1 MQTGIPVLAGLL
13 VISGALST
21 AVAAFL
27 WNERPKSGTTPLMFV
42 EVSLA
47 LWAFGQALV
56 VAGGQVAVAAG
67 AALSLFAMSFIGAA
81 LFLFARQYTGHTGA
95 VSTRLVAGLSVVPVA
110 VFAVGVLSVAGAVGV
125 GPVRLGHAGQPT
137 LAADFGPVF
146 WGVVAYSYTLL
157 FVGDYYLF
165 GKFVGSRNVYRKRTF
180 FFLTYSLLLTGC
192 HLLSTL
198 GLSPVPQYTLAPLA
212 NLVFG
217 SLSLLVFVGYRSYG
231 FLPLKPILELFGSQS
246 KSLAPVARTA
256 MIEEMGG
263 GMLVTDHRNRV
274 VDINP
279 MGRKILGD
287 PDARVVGRPLEE
299 VLPPDIF
306 VDDDDTRLLD
316 PGVAGNFS
324 GVWVRTPTGEK
335 RCFDVMITEL
345 DGAGATGRVSLIHDV
360 TERER
365 RKQTLEQ
372 RTAELRRQNEQ
383 LEDFAG
389 IVSHDLRNPLNVA
402 SGAIELTRRNEQFE
416 FLDRA
421 ENAHER
427 MEVIIE
433 DVLTLARQGQTVDE
447 TEPVSLRGVATEAWA
462 NVDTDRATLEC
473 RDDAEFEADRNRLLQ
488 LFENLFRNSIEHGS
502 TDPDSRADADPSED
516 HVVTVTVGVI
526 DGEPDGDERGVTG
539 PRGFYVADDG
549 PGIPEDERE
558 AVLEQGYT
566 TSEDGTGLGLSIVR
580 TIVDAHGWRINVTE
594 SDAKRRSAGRKGG
607 DSGGEPGESPGG
619 ARFEI
624 TGLVG
629 DEPALEDEAVP

>member
-1 MQTGIPVLAGLL
+1 MLSGIPVLAGLL
-13 VISGALST
+13 VLSGALST

-27 WNERPKSGTTPLMFV
+27 WNERPKSGTTPLLFV
-42 EVSLA
+42 EISLA

-56 VAGGQVAVAAG
+56 VVGGPASEAAG
-67 AALSLFAMSFIGAA
+67 AALSLFAMSLIGPA

-95 VSTRLVAGLSVVPVA
+95 VSTRLVAGLALVPLA
-110 VFAVGVLSVAGAVGV
+110 VFAVGVLSVA

-137 LAADFGPVF
+137 LAAGYGLVF
-146 WGVVAYSYTLL
+146 WGVVVYSYTLL

-180 FFLTYSLLLTGC
+180 FFLAYSLLLTSC
-192 HLLSTL
+192 HVLSTV
-198 GLSPVPQYTLAPLA
+198 GLSPTPHYTLAPLA

-306 VDDDDTRLLD
+306 VDEDDTRLLD
-316 PGVAGNFS
+316 PDVAGNFS
-324 GVWVRTPTGEK
+324 GVWVRTPTGEQ

-345 DGAGATGRVSLIHDV
+345 DGEGATGRVSLIHDV

-365 RKQTLEQ
+365 RKQTLEE

-402 SGAIELTRRNEQFE
+402 AGAIELTRRNERLE

-447 TEPVSLRGVATEAWA
+447 TERVSLCGVAEAAWA
-462 NVDTDRATLEC
+462 NVDTGGGTLTC
-473 RDDAEFEADRNRLLQ
+473 RDDAEFEADRTRLLQ
-488 LFENLFRNSIEHGS
+488 LFENLFRNSVEHGS
-502 TDPDSRADADPSED
+502 THPDSRGDATDADD
-516 HVVTVTVGVI
+516 GVTVTVGVI
-526 DGEPDGDERGVTG
+526 DGEGDADDRSAAS

-558 AVLEQGYT
+558 VVLEQGYT
-566 TSEDGTGLGLSIVR
+566 TSETGTGLGLSIVS
-580 TIVDAHGWRINVTE
+580 TVVDAHGWRIDVAE
-594 SDAKRRSAGRKGG
+594 STD
-607 DSGGEPGESPGG
+607 GG
-619 ARFEI
+619 AEFRI

-629 DEPALEDEAVP
+629 DEPALEDEPVP

>member
-1 MQTGIPVLAGLL
+1 MSNGIPVLAGLL

-21 AVAAFL
+21 AVAALL
-27 WNERPKSGTTPLMFV
+27 WNERPKSGTTPLLFV

-47 LWAFGQALV
+47 LWAFGQVLV
-56 VAGGQVAVAAG
+56 VVGGPVSEAAG
-67 AALSLFAMSFIGAA
+67 AALSLFAMSFIGPA
-81 LFLFARQYTGHTGA
+81 LFLFACQYTGHTGA
-95 VSTRLVAGLSVVPVA
+95 VSTRLVAGLAIVPLA
-110 VFAVGVLSVAGAVGV
+110 VFAVGVLSVAGAAGL
-125 GPVRLGHAGQPT
+125 GPVRLGYASQPT
-137 LAADFGPVF
+137 LAAGYGPVF
-146 WGVVAYSYTLL
+146 WGVVAYTYTLL

-180 FFLTYSLLLTGC
+180 FFLAYSLLLTAC
-192 HLLSTL
+192 HALSSV
-198 GLSPVPQYTLAPLA
+198 GLSPTPHYTLAPLA

-287 PDARVVGRPLEE
+287 PDARVVGRPLKE

-306 VDDDDTRLLD
+306 VDEDDTRLLD
-316 PGVAGNFS
+316 SGVAGNFS
-324 GVWVRTPTGEK
+324 GVWVRTPTGEQ
-335 RCFDVMITEL
+335 RCFDVLITEL
-345 DGAGATGRVSLIHDV
+345 DGEGATGRVSLIHDV

-365 RKQTLEQ
+365 RKQTLEE

-402 SGAIELTRRNEQFE
+402 DGAIELARRNEQFE
-416 FLDRA
+416 YLDRA

-427 MEVIIE
+427 METIIE

-447 TEPVSLRGVATEAWA
+447 TERVSLCGIAEAAWA
-462 NVDTDRATLEC
+462 NVETGAATLTC

-488 LFENLFRNSIEHGS
+488 LFENLFRNSVEHGS
-502 TDPDSRADADPSED
+502 THPDSRGDATDADD
-516 HVVTVTVGVI
+516 GVTVTVGMI
-526 DGEPDGDERGVTG
+526 DDEPDADDRSAAG

-549 PGIPEDERE
+549 PGIPEDQRD

-566 TSEDGTGLGLSIVR
+566 TSENGTGLGLSIVS
-580 TIVDAHGWRINVTE
+580 TIVDAHGWEIDVAE
-594 SDAKRRSAGRKGG
+594 SVD
-607 DSGGEPGESPGG
+607 GG
-619 ARFEI
+619 AEFRI

-629 DEPALEDEAVP
+629 GEPALEDEPVP